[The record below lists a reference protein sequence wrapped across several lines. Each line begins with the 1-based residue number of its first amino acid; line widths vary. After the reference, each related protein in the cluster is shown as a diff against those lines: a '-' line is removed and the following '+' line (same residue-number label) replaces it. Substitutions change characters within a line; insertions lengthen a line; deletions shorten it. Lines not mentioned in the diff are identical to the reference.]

1 MVQGAMA
8 NNVVGSSSQACPFMV
23 FSSPL
28 LGITLPQP
36 ELPWIILFHITLM
49 QLMSIGAI
57 YISSV
62 LSLTLLTH
70 PIHSYLLSPHLI
82 FHNSESVYSFYLC
95 PPPMFIIRVCLCTG
109 PALNHVVFS
118 VWGLLLAFPSLDID
132 LSQLHLSSLQQ
143 PSFQE
148 L

>member
-1 MVQGAMA
+1 
-8 NNVVGSSSQACPFMV
+8 MV
-23 FSSPL
+23 FSSPPLGYICLPTRQTLDL
-28 LGITLPQP
+28 LTHLTPV
-36 ELPWIILFHITLM
+36 LLT
-49 QLMSIGAI
+49 SIGAI

-70 PIHSYLLSPHLI
+70 LTHSYLLFPHLI
-82 FHNSESVYSFYLC
+82 FHNSESAYSFYLC

-109 PALNHVVFS
+109 PALNHVVFN

-132 LSQLHLSSLQQ
+132 LSWLCLSSLQQ